1 MKLIVIIPA
10 LNEEALIAGVIRRIP
25 AQIDGINDMETIVV
39 DDGSKDRTVA
49 VARECGADTISFA
62 SNLGLGV
69 AVRTGLAEAVKRGA
83 DIVVNIDADGQH
95 NPEDIPALIGPIMD
109 GRADFVIAS
118 RFKDPALTPDMQRLK
133 LWGNRVM
140 SRLVSTLSGRR
151 FHDVSCGFRAY
162 SRRAAKALD
171 LKGSFTY
178 THESILFFA
187 QRGFRIVEL
196 PVSVRGAR
204 ESGESRII
212 TNIWLYAFRV
222 LVIIMRYMRKN
233 RPSLYYVFLSF
244 LFLAVS
250 MPPAVFLGSNLMP
263 ECRTGTGTIILICG
277 AVCLTL
283 FLYGLFAGVAKR
295 AQKSGEESRP

>member
-10 LNEEALIAGVIRRIP
+10 LNEEALIAGVIKRIP
-25 AQIDGINDMETIVV
+25 AQIDGINDVEMIVV
-39 DDGSKDRTVA
+39 DDGSKDRTAA
-49 VARECGADTISFA
+49 VARECGADVISFV
-62 SNLGLGV
+62 SHLGLGV

-83 DIVVNIDADGQH
+83 DMVVNIDADGQH
-95 NPEDIPALIGPIMD
+95 NAEDIPALIEPIMND
-109 GRADFVIAS
+109 RADFVMAS

-133 LWGNRVM
+133 LWGNRVL
-140 SRLVSTLSGRR
+140 SRLVSALSGRR

-162 SRRAAKALD
+162 SRGAAKTLD

-178 THESILFFA
+178 THESILFLA

-212 TNIWLYAFRV
+212 TNIWLYAFQA
-222 LVIIMRYMRKN
+222 LGIIMRYTRKN
-233 RPSLYYVFLSF
+233 RPSQYYGFLSF
-244 LFLAVS
+244 LLLAVS
-250 MPPAVFLGSNLMP
+250 MPPAVFLGSNLLP
-263 ECRTGTGTIILICG
+263 EWRTGAGTIILICG
-277 AVCLTL
+277 VACLTL

-295 AQKSGEESRP
+295 TQKLEE